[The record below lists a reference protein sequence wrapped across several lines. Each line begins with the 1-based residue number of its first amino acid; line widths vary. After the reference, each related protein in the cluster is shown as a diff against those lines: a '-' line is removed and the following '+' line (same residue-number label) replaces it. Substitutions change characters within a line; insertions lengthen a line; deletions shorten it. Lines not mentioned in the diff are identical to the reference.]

1 MNEIPVLGQLYDY
14 YLGKDFVLIAVS
26 TESTSAISGWISGNG
41 VNYAVGK
48 DNGTNT
54 FNAYYGIAGAGVP
67 WHYIVDKR
75 GHWRWHWGV
84 GATLDD
90 YKAQVDALLA
100 E

>member
-1 MNEIPVLGQLYDY
+1 MLRDLHQYYQGQ
-14 YLGKDFVLIAVS
+14 DFVLIAVS
-26 TESTSAISGWISGNG
+26 TENATAIGNWISGNS
-41 VNYAVGK
+41 VEYAVGK
-48 DNGTNT
+48 DNGSNT
-54 FNAYYGIAGAGVP
+54 FTAYYGIAGAGVP
-67 WHYIVDKR
+67 WHYIIDKR